1 MLAVMIL
8 TLGVQTAWAQGG
20 VSTDYYT
27 LTLVDN
33 YDGGGSRTISNI
45 APGTNFTLISQL
57 TPSRNGGYFF
67 YFWADTP
74 APTPDTHYY
83 PEGATITV
91 NSNVTLYA
99 MWNPCGMCGTNVAWA
114 MTKSAGS
121 SNYDVLT
128 ISGTGAMDDYGNLSN
143 SLAPWINDFAST
155 IKTVVIDDGVT
166 HIGGCSLYGCNILTS
181 VTIPTSVTSIGDHTF
196 YDCNHLTSVTI
207 PPSVTSIGSGAFQ
220 YCSSLTS
227 VTVYAT
233 AVPTLGKIVF
243 DRNKSER
250 KIYVFSDRVS
260 AYKSAYNW
268 DGYANDIEP
277 ITLGVNDAGENGK
290 WCSYCNDLAD
300 VTVAD
305 GTTVYKAK
313 MNDAK
318 DMVTLSETGSRIIKR
333 GEAVLLKSSDSIVLE
348 SAASSGDGDYTD
360 NDLRGGATVADG
372 CDVYTLATVGGVM
385 GFYKFTGAALNPNR
399 AHLEIPQSS
408 PAPVRGFIGLGGGDG
423 TTGIV
428 TMDYTDADDAW
439 FTLDGRK
446 LDGRPIQKGIYV
458 NGGRKVLI
466 K

>member
-20 VSTDYYT
+20 VSMDYYS

-33 YDGGGSRTISNI
+33 YDGGGSRTIPNI
-45 APGTNFTLISQL
+45 APGTNITLTSQL
-57 TPSRNGGYFF
+57 TPSRDGGYSF
-67 YFWADTP
+67 YSWADTP

-99 MWNPCGMCGTNVAWA
+99 LWGPCGMCGTNVNWF

-121 SNYDVLT
+121 SKYDVLT

-143 SLAPWINDFAST
+143 SCAPWINDFAST
-155 IKTVVIDDGVT
+155 IKTVVINDGVT
-166 HIGGCSLYGCNILTS
+166 HIGDCSFYGCTILTS
-181 VTIPTSVTSIGDHTF
+181 VTIPASVTSIGERAFQECSSLTSVTIPPSVTSIGLGAF
-196 YDCNHLTSVTI
+196 FDCNHLTSVTI
-207 PPSVTSIGSGAFQ
+207 PPSVTSIGSRAFLH
-220 YCSSLTS
+220 CSSLTS

-233 AVPTLGKIVF
+233 AVPTLGEGVF
-243 DRNKSER
+243 DDNKSER

-260 AYKSAYNW
+260 EYKSAYNW
-268 DGYANDIEP
+268 DLYDNDIEP
-277 ITLGVNDAGENGK
+277 ITLGVNDAGVNGK

-300 VTVAD
+300 VTVPD

-333 GEAVLLKSSDSIVLE
+333 GEAVLLKSSGSIVLE

-372 CDVYTLATVGGVM
+372 CDVYTLATVDGVM
-385 GFYKFTGAALNPNR
+385 GFYKFMGAALNPNR

-408 PAPVRGFIGLGGGDG
+408 PAPVW
-423 TTGIV
+423 
-428 TMDYTDADDAW
+428 M
-439 FTLDGRK
+439 
-446 LDGRPIQKGIYV
+446 PM
-458 NGGRKVLI
+458 
-466 K
+466 